1 MAVFSLSN
9 LKINNELYFPLI
21 KKIFDIF
28 STESKFSHATP
39 HAIIQFLAAVA
50 NLGDIEGLLSEH
62 LLPLM
67 HPRLLPIIDLLDSN
81 SLVCLI
87 WALNSLDSI
96 NEDTIQKALA
106 AIKIEDLNP
115 YEHYLLHMS
124 LLNLEALNKLT
135 EESLQAGKEKRKKI
149 KANYTA
155 FERKI
160 VQDIHALDETNPGV
174 RMTTQDAI
182 FHIMNAMKSDKYSIQ
197 KDTIVGDIIVPLYI
211 QALNTTIFVYSDE
224 CYLKNGK
231 DLLGIFRMKEKVLK
245 LKNPNMKAVNI
256 PLREF
261 INVEKTVNNIEDLHL
276 ARKLFVLKKIQ
287 EAI

>member
-9 LKINNELYFPLI
+9 LKINDELYFPLI

-28 STESKFSHATP
+28 STENKFSHATP

-50 NLGDIEGLLSEH
+50 NLGDIEGLLKEH

-67 HPRLLPIIDLLDSN
+67 HSRLLPIIDLLDSN
-81 SLVCLI
+81 SLVCLV

-96 NEDTIQKALA
+96 HEDTIQKALA
-106 AIKIEDLNP
+106 AIKIDELNP
-115 YEHYLLHMS
+115 YEHYLLHLS

-135 EESLQAGKEKRKKI
+135 EEVEKDKRRKI

-155 FERKI
+155 FERKL

-182 FHIMNAMKSDKYSIQ
+182 SYIINAIKTEKYSIE
-197 KDTIVGDIIVPLYI
+197 KDTIVGDIIVPVYI
-211 QALNTTIFVYSDE
+211 QAMNTTIFVYSDE

-231 DLLGIFRMKEKVLK
+231 ELLGIFRMKEKLLK
-245 LKNPNMKAVNI
+245 IKNPNMKIVNI
-256 PLREF
+256 SLREF
-261 INVEKTVNNIEDLHL
+261 INVEKTVNKIEDLHL
-276 ARKLFVLKKIQ
+276 ARKSFILKKIQ
-287 EAI
+287 ESS